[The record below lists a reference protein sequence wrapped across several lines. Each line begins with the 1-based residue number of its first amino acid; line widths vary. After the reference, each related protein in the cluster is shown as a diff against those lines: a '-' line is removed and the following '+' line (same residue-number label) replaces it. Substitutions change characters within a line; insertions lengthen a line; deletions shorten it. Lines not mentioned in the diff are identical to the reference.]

1 MSFRPF
7 LAFTPLLTPKIKIWK
22 KCKNYCRYYP
32 FTHIHH
38 KSRSYDVWFLRY
50 QAQQTEFFVILG
62 YFLPFY
68 PHNNPE
74 NQKFEKMKKPS
85 WDIFMLHMSKI
96 IWCMIPEIWNATDKI
111 FLILDQFLS
120 FNRFPPLNNPKNQN
134 FENLKKKP

>member
-1 MSFRPF
+1 MMYGSWD
-7 LAFTPLLTPKIKIWK
+7 IKH
-22 KCKNYCRYYP
+22 NR
-32 FTHIHH
+32 
-38 KSRSYDVWFLRY
+38 
-50 QAQQTEFFVILG
+50 QFFVILG

-134 FENLKKKP
+134 FENLKKTLEISSFYTNVPKIMVIGYTVSEIRHVTDVGYFLPFYLP

>member
-1 MSFRPF
+1 MMYGSWD
-7 LAFTPLLTPKIKIWK
+7 IKH
-22 KCKNYCRYYP
+22 NR
-32 FTHIHH
+32 
-38 KSRSYDVWFLRY
+38 
-50 QAQQTEFFVILG
+50 QFFVILG

-134 FENLKKKP
+134 FENLKKNPRDIIILHKCTKNHGHRLYCFWDMACDRCRLFFALLPP